1 MKNMKPIVDYRK
13 LRLSNITSPQYRH
26 LLWLLFWPLF
36 LVVFNVLELL
46 VDVSR
51 YPVYCAL
58 DDIVPFNEFFVI
70 PYLLWYPILIGLQL
84 YTLLYDV
91 ESFKRF
97 MKYVTITY
105 SVSVLIFIVFPN
117 CQMLRPTEFARDNIL
132 VDVMKWVYS
141 VDTNTNVFPS
151 LHVVGSMAILTS
163 AINTKKFQT
172 PMWTV
177 FFIIT
182 TVLISIS
189 TVFLKQHSVLDIVA
203 ALPICFMAYFP
214 CYVALPKKS
223 EKLKVK
229 AE

>member
-1 MKNMKPIVDYRK
+1 MKISKPLVDYRK
-13 LRLSNITSPQYRH
+13 LSLSNITSPQYRH

-46 VDVSR
+46 VNVSR
-51 YPVYCAL
+51 YPVYCVL

-91 ESFKRF
+91 ESFKKF

-132 VDVMKWVYS
+132 VDAMKWVYS

-172 PMWTV
+172 PWWTA
-177 FFIIT
+177 FFVIIS
-182 TVLISIS
+182 VLISIS

-203 ALPICFMAYFP
+203 ALPICFVAYFP
-214 CYVALPKKS
+214 CYVALPKKNK
-223 EKLKVK
+223 KLKLK